1 MYVKLKQIKRTWL
14 TRFDSPFAL
23 ILLLP
28 VFVNIFQ
35 TITEYVCQ
43 CLVRDYVIMLG
54 GRWGRSLMHKEL
66 CLLKKE
72 TVVKIKAFMYKVNK
86 PLGHP
91 IYKVMCRA

>member
-1 MYVKLKQIKRTWL
+1 MKKQRQTTNDRFRLMYMKLKQIKRTWL

-35 TITEYVCQ
+35 TITKYVCQ

-54 GRWGRSLMHKEL
+54 GSWGRSLMHKEL
-66 CLLKKE
+66 CLLKKG
-72 TVVKIKAFMYKVNK
+72 N
-86 PLGHP
+86 
-91 IYKVMCRA
+91 CC